1 MKKNQIRYWENELNH
16 KFVPNKRKTTMLQEI
31 LDSYPEE
38 SFLKAD
44 GFDNCVIG
52 VCFECDKPRLIYSV
66 RRIISQL
73 TGEGMNFE
81 DAIEHY
87 GYNIAG
93 SYVGEQTPIWCYDLF
108 E

>member
-1 MKKNQIRYWENELNH
+1 MKKNLTRYWENNNNCT
-16 KFVPNKRKTTMLQEI
+16 FVNYKKQMNMLQEI
-31 LDSYPEE
+31 IASYPEE

-44 GFDNCVIG
+44 GFDNCIIG
-52 VCFECDKPRLIYSV
+52 VCFESEKPRLIYSV

-73 TGEGMNFE
+73 TGEGMSFE

-87 GYNIAG
+87 GYNISG